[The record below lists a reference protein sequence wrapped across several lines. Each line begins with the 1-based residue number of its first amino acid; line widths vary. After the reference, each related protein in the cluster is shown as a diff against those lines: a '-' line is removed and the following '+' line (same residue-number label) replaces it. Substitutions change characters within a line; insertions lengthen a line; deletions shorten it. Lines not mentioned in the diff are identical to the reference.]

1 MKTTKNIFCMAAA
14 AVVAFAG
21 LTSCSDWTSPESVD
35 INSPSVSGQFPELYK
50 QYLQALRDYKASD
63 HKVVI
68 GWFDNSASFAGGQ
81 SDRLTAL
88 PDSLDAVVLMYPE
101 LVDQWEA
108 DDRTGSAY

>member
-1 MKTTKNIFCMAAA
+1 MTKDMKTTKNIFCMAIA

-21 LTSCSDWTSPESVD
+21 LASCSDWTSPESVD

-63 HKVVI
+63 YKVVI

-81 SDRLTAL
+81 
-88 PDSLDAVVLMYPE
+88 
-101 LVDQWEA
+101 
-108 DDRTGSAY
+108 